1 MYQKYYCH
9 VSSTDQLEFN
19 FLYSFIRADDGLRSR
34 ESKTARQCDKARVSN
49 VEEDDRGTSASG
61 GNIMSSG
68 GRCSSAG
75 SCGIRLTPDGYPSE
89 ESLNDSPMHATCTG
103 IGRDLQVGP
112 VSGSGGGYASG
123 GSGSAGS
130 LGPGCC
136 RQPHGDHST
145 QR

>member
-1 MYQKYYCH
+1 MK
-9 VSSTDQLEFN
+9 SSTL
-19 FLYSFIRADDGLRSR
+19 
-34 ESKTARQCDKARVSN
+34 
-49 VEEDDRGTSASG
+49 EEDDRGGSTSG
-61 GNIMSSG
+61 VNIIGSG

-89 ESLNDSPMHATCTG
+89 ESLNDSPMHATCVG
-103 IGRDLQVGP
+103 IGRDPQVGSI
-112 VSGSGGGYASG
+112 SGAGGGYVSG

-136 RQPHGDHST
+136 RKPRGDHSN